1 MTLSRRAFTRAALGA
16 AGATIAPS
24 ALRAQPAW
32 PTRPLRMIV
41 NFPPGG
47 SPDLIGR
54 AVAVP
59 LSQYLGQQ
67 VVVENRSGAS
77 GVIGAD
83 AVAKAAPDGY
93 TLLLSSGS
101 AMSIVPHMSKLPY
114 ELKDLVPVAAGAR
127 LEVFLVTRGDLPVKD
142 FPEFLRLLRANP
154 GRFSYA
160 SPGNG
165 SSPHIAGE
173 MMKAQANVFAV
184 HIPYR
189 GSAAVVQDM
198 LAGRIDYS
206 FDPGTAF
213 PHVRAGRL
221 KLLAVGAARRSALFP
236 DVPTIAE
243 SGLAGF
249 DAGTTHGFW
258 YPAATPPAIVERINR
273 EINRAMREQTV
284 IDAIRSLG
292 AEPTPIT
299 AQQFGG
305 VIEADSRRYAAII
318 RDRRITAD

>member
-1 MTLSRRAFTRAALGA
+1 MGA
-16 AGATIAPS
+16 AAAGLAWP
-24 ALRAQPAW
+24 ALAQPAF
-32 PTRPLRMIV
+32 PSRPLRMIV

-47 SPDLIGR
+47 SPDIIGR
-54 AVAVP
+54 AVAAP

-77 GVIGAD
+77 GTIGAD

-93 TLLLSSGS
+93 TFLLSSGS
-101 AMSIVPHMSKLPY
+101 AMSIVPHLQRLPY
-114 ELKDLVPVAAGAR
+114 ELKDLIPLAPGAR
-127 LEVFLVTRGDLPVKD
+127 LEVFLVTRGDLPVNSVQ
-142 FPEFLRLLRANP
+142 EFFRHLRANP
-154 GRFSYA
+154 GRLTYA

-173 MMKAQANVFAV
+173 MMKEQAKVFAV

-221 KLLAVGAARRSALFP
+221 KLLAVGAAKRSPLFP
-236 DVPTIAE
+236 DVPTLAE
-243 SGLAGF
+243 SGLPGF

-258 YPAATPPAIVERINR
+258 YPAGTPPAIVERMNR
-273 EINRAMREQTV
+273 EINRAMGEKAV
-284 IDAIRSLG
+284 SDAIRSLG
-292 AEPTPIT
+292 AEPTPMSP
-299 AQQFGG
+299 AQFAQ
-305 VIEADSRRYAAII
+305 VIEGDSRRYVTII
-318 RDRRITAD
+318 RDRRITAE

>member
-1 MTLSRRAFTRAALGA
+1 MTLTRRRVLVA
-16 AGATIAPS
+16 AGAGAS
-24 ALRAQPAW
+24 LALPAW
-32 PTRPLRMIV
+32 AQSGFPARPVRMIV

-47 SPDLIGR
+47 SPDIIGR
-54 AVAVP
+54 AVAAP

-77 GVIGAD
+77 GLIGAD

-101 AMSIVPHMSKLPY
+101 AMSIVPHIQRMPFDIA
-114 ELKDLVPVAAGAR
+114 DLIPVAPGAR
-127 LEVFLVTRGDLPVKD
+127 LEVFLVTRGDLPVNNIQ
-142 FPEFLRLLRANP
+142 EFLRYLRANP
-154 GRFSYA
+154 GKLSYA

-173 MMKAQANVFAV
+173 MMKSQANVFAV

-198 LAGRIDYS
+198 LAGRIDFC

-213 PHVRAGRL
+213 PHVRSGRL
-221 KLLAVGAARRSALFP
+221 KLLAVGAAKRSALFP
-236 DVPTIAE
+236 DTPTLAE
-243 SGLAGF
+243 SGLPGF

-258 YPAATPPAIVERINR
+258 YPARTPAPIVERMNR
-273 EINRAMREQTV
+273 EINRAMAEKAV
-284 IDAIRSLG
+284 IDAIRNIG
-292 AEPTPIT
+292 AEPTPLSPDK
-299 AQQFGG
+299 FGK
-305 VIEADSRRYAAII
+305 VIEADSQRYVKII
-318 RDRRITAD
+318 KERRITAD

>member
-1 MTLSRRAFTRAALGA
+1 MTFSRRHILAA
-16 AGATIAPS
+16 AGASLAV
-24 ALRAQPAW
+24 PAW
-32 PTRPLRMIV
+32 AQSGFPARPVRMIV

-47 SPDLIGR
+47 SPDIIGR
-54 AVAVP
+54 AVAAP

-77 GVIGAD
+77 GLIGAD

-101 AMSIVPHMSKLPY
+101 AMSIVPHIQRMPFDIA
-114 ELKDLVPVAAGAR
+114 DLIPVAPGAR
-127 LEVFLVTRGDLPVKD
+127 LEVFLVTRGDLPVNNIQ
-142 FPEFLRLLRANP
+142 EFLRYLRANP
-154 GRFSYA
+154 GKLSYA

-173 MMKAQANVFAV
+173 MMKSQANVFAV

-198 LAGRIDYS
+198 LAGRIDFS

-213 PHVRAGRL
+213 PHVRSGRL
-221 KLLAVGAARRSALFP
+221 KLLAVGAAKRSALFP
-236 DVPTIAE
+236 DTPTLAE
-243 SGLAGF
+243 SGLPGF

-258 YPAATPPAIVERINR
+258 YPARTPAPIVERMNR
-273 EINRAMREQTV
+273 EINRAMAEKSV
-284 IDAIRSLG
+284 IDAIRNIG
-292 AEPTPIT
+292 AEPTPVSSD
-299 AQQFGG
+299 QFGK
-305 VIEADSRRYAAII
+305 VIEADSQRYAKII
-318 RDRRITAD
+318 KERRITAE

>member
-1 MTLSRRAFTRAALGA
+1 MPIHRRHVVFA
-16 AGATIAPS
+16 AGASLAP
-24 ALRAQPAW
+24 RAFAQQSF
-32 PTRPLRMIV
+32 PTRPVRMII

-47 SPDLIGR
+47 SPDIIGR
-54 AVAVP
+54 AVAAP
-59 LSQYLGQQ
+59 LSQALGQQ

-77 GVIGAD
+77 GTIGVD
-83 AVAKAAPDGY
+83 AVAKSAPDGY

-101 AMSIVPHMSKLPY
+101 AMSIVPHLQRLPY
-114 ELKDLVPVAAGAR
+114 DLKDVVPVAAGAR
-127 LEVFLVTRGDLPVKD
+127 LEVYLVTRGDLPVNNIQ
-142 FPEFLRLLRANP
+142 EFLRYLRANP
-154 GRFSYA
+154 GRLSYA

-173 MMKAQANVFAV
+173 MMKSQANVFSV

-213 PHVRAGRL
+213 PHVRSGRL
-221 KLLAVGAARRSALFP
+221 KLLAVGSAKRSALFP
-236 DVPTIAE
+236 ETPTLAE

-258 YPAATPPAIVERINR
+258 YPARTPAAIVERMNR
-273 EINRAMREQTV
+273 EINRTMSEKAV
-284 IDAIRSLG
+284 SDAIRNIG

-299 AQQFGG
+299 PEQFGQ
-305 VIEADSRRYAAII
+305 VIEADSRRYVSII
-318 RDRRITAD
+318 RERKITTD

>member
-1 MTLSRRAFTRAALGA
+1 MPIQRRQVVFA
-16 AGATIAPS
+16 AGAS
-24 ALRAQPAW
+24 LALPAFAQQAF
-32 PTRPLRMIV
+32 PTRPVRMII

-47 SPDLIGR
+47 SPDIIGR

-59 LSQYLGQQ
+59 LSQALGQQ

-77 GVIGAD
+77 GTIGVD
-83 AVAKAAPDGY
+83 AVAKSAPDGY

-101 AMSIVPHMSKLPY
+101 AMSIVPHLQRLPY
-114 ELKDLVPVAAGAR
+114 DLKDVVPVAAGAR
-127 LEVFLVTRGDLPVKD
+127 LEVFLVTRGDLPVNNIQ
-142 FPEFLRLLRANP
+142 EFLRYLRSNP
-154 GRFSYA
+154 GRLSYA

-173 MMKAQANVFAV
+173 MMKSQANVFAV

-213 PHVRAGRL
+213 PHVRSGRL
-221 KLLAVGAARRSALFP
+221 KLLAVGSTKRSALFP
-236 DVPTIAE
+236 DTPTLAE

-258 YPAATPPAIVERINR
+258 YPARTPAAIVERMNR
-273 EINRAMREQTV
+273 EINRTMTEKAV
-284 IDAIRSLG
+284 SDAIRNIG

-299 AQQFGG
+299 PEQFGQ
-305 VIEADSRRYAAII
+305 VIEADSRRYVSII
-318 RDRRITAD
+318 RERKITAD

>member
-1 MTLSRRAFTRAALGA
+1 MTTTRRRFHQALVMGA
-16 AGATIAPS
+16 ATLGLP
-24 ALRAQPAW
+24 ALAQSGFPM
-32 PTRPLRMIV
+32 RPVRMII

-47 SPDLIGR
+47 SPDIIGR

-59 LSQYLGQQ
+59 LAQYLGQQ

-77 GVIGAD
+77 GTIGAD
-83 AVAKAAPDGY
+83 AVAKSAPDGY

-101 AMSIVPHMSKLPY
+101 AMSIVPHLQKLPY
-114 ELKDLVPVAAGAR
+114 DPKDLIPVAPGAR
-127 LEVFLVTRGDLPVKD
+127 LEVYLVTRADLPVNNIQ
-142 FPEFLRLLRANP
+142 EFLSYLRANP
-154 GRFSYA
+154 GRLSYA

-173 MMKAQANVFAV
+173 MMKAQANVFAL

-221 KLLAVGAARRSALFP
+221 KLLAVGAARRSSLFP
-236 DVPTIAE
+236 ETPTLAE
-243 SGLAGF
+243 SGLPGF

-258 YPAATPPAIVERINR
+258 YPARTPAAIVERMNR
-273 EINRAMREQTV
+273 EINRAMGEKAV
-284 IDAIRSLG
+284 SDAIRSLG
-292 AEPTPIT
+292 AEPTPLSPE
-299 AQQFGG
+299 QFER
-305 VIEADSRRYAAII
+305 VIEADSRRYVSII
-318 RDRRITAD
+318 RERRITAD

>member
-1 MTLSRRAFTRAALGA
+1 MTLTRRRVLAA
-16 AGATIAPS
+16 AGAGAS
-24 ALRAQPAW
+24 LALPAW
-32 PTRPLRMIV
+32 AQSGFPARPVRMIV

-47 SPDLIGR
+47 SPDIIGR
-54 AVAVP
+54 AVAAP

-77 GVIGAD
+77 GLIGAD

-101 AMSIVPHMSKLPY
+101 AMSIVPHIQRMPFDIA
-114 ELKDLVPVAAGAR
+114 DLIPVAPGAR
-127 LEVFLVTRGDLPVKD
+127 LEVFLVTRGDLPVNNIQ
-142 FPEFLRLLRANP
+142 EFLRYLRANP
-154 GRFSYA
+154 GKLSYA

-173 MMKAQANVFAV
+173 MMKSQANVFAV

-198 LAGRIDYS
+198 LAGRIDFS

-213 PHVRAGRL
+213 PHVRSGRL
-221 KLLAVGAARRSALFP
+221 KLLAVGAAKRSALFP
-236 DVPTIAE
+236 DTPTLAE
-243 SGLAGF
+243 SGLPGF

-258 YPAATPPAIVERINR
+258 YPARTPAPIVERMNR
-273 EINRAMREQTV
+273 EINRAMAEKSV
-284 IDAIRSLG
+284 IDAIRNLG
-292 AEPTPIT
+292 AEPTPMPPD
-299 AQQFGG
+299 QFGK
-305 VIEADSRRYAAII
+305 VIDADSQRYVKII
-318 RDRRITAD
+318 KERRITAE

>member
-1 MTLSRRAFTRAALGA
+1 MSITRRRFAQALGTTA
-16 AGATIAPS
+16 ASTLALPAFAQQAFPS
-24 ALRAQPAW
+24 
-32 PTRPLRMIV
+32 RPVRMVV

-47 SPDLIGR
+47 SPDVIGR
-54 AVAVP
+54 AVAGP

-77 GVIGAD
+77 GTIGAD
-83 AVAKAAPDGY
+83 AVAKAAPDGH

-101 AMSIVPHMSKLPY
+101 AMSIVPHLQKLPY
-114 ELKDLVPVAAGAR
+114 DLKDLVPVSPGAR
-127 LEVFLVTRGDLPVKD
+127 LEVFLVTRGDLPVGNIQ
-142 FPEFLRLLRANP
+142 EFLRYLRTNP
-154 GRFSYA
+154 GRLSYA

-221 KLLAVGAARRSALFP
+221 KLLAVGSTKRSALFP
-236 DVPTIAE
+236 ETPTLAE
-243 SGLAGF
+243 SGLPGF

-258 YPAATPPAIVERINR
+258 YPARTPAAIVERMNR
-273 EINRAMREQTV
+273 EINRARGEKAFS
-284 IDAIRSLG
+284 DAIRGLG
-292 AEPTPIT
+292 AEPTPMSPE
-299 AQQFGG
+299 QFGQ
-305 VIEADSRRYAAII
+305 VIEADSRRYAVII
-318 RDRRITAD
+318 RDRKITAD